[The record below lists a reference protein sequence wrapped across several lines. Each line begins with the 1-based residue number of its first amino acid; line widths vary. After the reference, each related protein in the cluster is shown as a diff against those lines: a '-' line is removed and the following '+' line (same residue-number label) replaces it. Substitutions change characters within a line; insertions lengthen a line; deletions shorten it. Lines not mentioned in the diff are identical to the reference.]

1 MFNLKTSIVI
11 VLSVSTAF
19 ASIVLLSGALNGEFV
34 AGLKMAWE
42 GFCIAAGVVSIILL
56 FIAAV
61 GKLTS

>member
-1 MFNLKTSIVI
+1 

-19 ASIVLLSGALNGEFV
+19 AGIVLLSGALNGEFV